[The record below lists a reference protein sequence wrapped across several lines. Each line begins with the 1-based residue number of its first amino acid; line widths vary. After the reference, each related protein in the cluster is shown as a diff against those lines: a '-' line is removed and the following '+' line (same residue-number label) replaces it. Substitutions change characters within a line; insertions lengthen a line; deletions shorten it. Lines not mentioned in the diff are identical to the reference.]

1 MVQGDSPITLADLD
15 ARLRELEAVQE
26 LILRLLSTRKPLD
39 DVLEHYGATDS
50 QERAFYRLLD
60 DLVTRARGR
69 EQDRPTFGYFNM
81 QVGVIFPALRGDR
94 EFVSLLIDTMRVE
107 RPAYRELHAFMAA
120 NGWPTW
126 DG

>member
-26 LILRLLSTRKPLD
+26 LILRLLSTRKPLE

-60 DLVTRARGR
+60 DLAARARGR
-69 EQDRPTFGYFNM
+69 EQDRPTFGYFNV
-81 QVGVIFPALRGDR
+81 QIGGIFPALRGDR
-94 EFVSLLIDTMRVE
+94 EFVSLVIDTMRVE
-107 RPAYRELHAFMAA
+107 RPVYRELHAFMAA
-120 NGWPTW
+120 NGWPKW

>member
-26 LILRLLSTRKPLD
+26 LILRLLSTRKPLE

-60 DLVTRARGR
+60 DLAARARGR
-69 EQDRPTFGYFNM
+69 EQDRPTFGYFNV
-81 QVGVIFPALRGDR
+81 QIAGIFPALRGDR
-94 EFVSLLIDTMRVE
+94 EFVSLVIDTMRVE
-107 RPAYRELHAFMAA
+107 RPVYRELHAFMAA
-120 NGWPTW
+120 NGWPKW